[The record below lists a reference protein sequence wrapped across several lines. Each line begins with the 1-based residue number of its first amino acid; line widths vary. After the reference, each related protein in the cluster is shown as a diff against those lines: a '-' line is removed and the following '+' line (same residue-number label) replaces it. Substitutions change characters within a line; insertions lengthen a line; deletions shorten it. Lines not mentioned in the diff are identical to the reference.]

1 MESDIIEPVR
11 RESFLSSVFLNM
23 RELYN
28 VNSKL
33 FRKLIA
39 RQNENYVVYSIGDI
53 FINIVDEFYP
63 YVEYG
68 SQQILA
74 KSLLDEEKANN
85 PEFVKFLKVILILRL
100 TRLLLMNGT
109 SGM

>member
-1 MESDIIEPVR
+1 MGSDIIEPVR

-53 FINIVDEFYP
+53 FVNIVDEFYP

-68 SQQILA
+68 SQQIMA
-74 KSLLDEEKANN
+74 KFLLDEEKANN
-85 PEFVKFLKVILILRL
+85 PEFVKFLKVPFL
-100 TRLLLMNGT
+100 THCHQYYFAYRPV
-109 SGM
+109 S